1 MVERIKSPFAASMK
15 QAAETRQACAQCP
28 RARGGKR
35 ARACQFRRCAS
46 RAAHHRAGEAAAS
59 GGPFVRSSA
68 RSLVSV
74 ALRKTIVGYPSL
86 PTMWCLAVEECR
98 LRCSLDYDE
107 PGGPSIMYAQ
117 LIDAPG

>member
-1 MVERIKSPFAASMK
+1 MTLRGQFSMAAD
-15 QAAETRQACAQCP
+15 T
-28 RARGGKR
+28 
-35 ARACQFRRCAS
+35 
-46 RAAHHRAGEAAAS
+46 
-59 GGPFVRSSA
+59 SA

-86 PTMWCLAVEECR
+86 PTMWCLAVEGCR

-117 LIDAPG
+117 LIDAPGRQSRPRSCK